1 MIEEKYLMETHW
13 NNYKEDYSDQAI
25 LLAEHLG
32 VDLDEAESYID
43 DEDYLV
49 LTDEEAD
56 EAVREEI
63 EEMVWAFTPSFLSAH
78 TGVDEEI
85 FEALADRC
93 ESNNESFKR
102 MIKDFDWFVEDAVR
116 CDGRGHFLA
125 GYDHEEHEVTYKSID
140 NTETDYYIYRR
151 N

>member
-13 NNYKEDYSDQAI
+13 NNYKEEYTTEAI
-25 LLAEHLG
+25 ALSAHIG

-43 DEDYLV
+43 IEDYLV
-49 LTDEEAD
+49 LTDEQAD
-56 EAVREEI
+56 ESVREYI
-63 EEMVWAFTPSFLSAH
+63 EETVWAFTPSFLSAH

-93 ESNNESFKR
+93 EGNNESFKR
-102 MIKDFDWFVEDAVR
+102 MIKDFDEFVEDAVA

-125 GYDHEEHEVTYKSID
+125 DYDHEEHEVTYKSID
-140 NTETDYYIYRR
+140 NIVTTYYIYRR